1 MAHLLKFRKGWENEN
16 LARFILSKFSF
27 ISQPVTIADDLGA
40 DFFCTF
46 FVKITKERK
55 SKNNKLIKDVFIFPK
70 HSFAIQIKSNK
81 RRFNVTNKLE
91 YFDNLETPFFIGV
104 INQKKLSI
112 SIYSGDIIP
121 ELFSLVGLPP
131 SKNKDKITVK
141 AVLFENREKHDQKPR
156 QTEYIIPFFK
166 IGEVFAFNTDEEL
179 APFIKSFSDI
189 CLNYQRNIISKKKH
203 QFIFHDAVTLEPKI
217 IFGSGSYQVF
227 RTNFIERLA
236 EVFCNLAWAYP
247 QLKNKAE
254 RDKFMQE
261 YKLYKK
267 LYFEIEKIYGKIP
280 FLESNFYFLENA
292 VKKI

>member
-81 RRFNVTNKLE
+81 RRFTVTNKLE
-91 YFDNLETPFFIGV
+91 YFDNLEIPFFIGV

-141 AVLFENREKHDQKPR
+141 AVLFENREKHDQKLR
-156 QTEYIIPFFK
+156 QTEYTIPFFK

-179 APFIKSFSDI
+179 IPFIKSFSDI

-203 QFIFHDAVTLEPKI
+203 QFIFHDAVTLEPRI

-227 RTNFIERLA
+227 RKNFIERLA
-236 EVFCNLAWAYP
+236 EVFCNLAWVYP
-247 QLKNKAE
+247 QLKDKAE

-261 YKLYKK
+261 YYLYKK

-280 FLESNFYFLENA
+280 FLESNFHFLENA